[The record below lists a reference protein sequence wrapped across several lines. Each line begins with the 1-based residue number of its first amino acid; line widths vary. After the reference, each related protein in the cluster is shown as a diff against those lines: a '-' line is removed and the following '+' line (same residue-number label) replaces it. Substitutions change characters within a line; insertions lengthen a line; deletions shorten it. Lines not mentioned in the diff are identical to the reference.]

1 MAVPI
6 TITQVNGVY
15 TISPTTP
22 GSPDASAF
30 EITNDCSAGVTVFFQ
45 VYGNA
50 ASPFPPSQNIAG
62 NGGTY
67 TTPTLNSGSVV
78 FMVTAQGGSNAM
90 HVIHI
95 GSTMRAA
102 Y

>member
-1 MAVPI
+1 MAVP
-6 TITQVNGVY
+6 V
-15 TISPTTP
+15 TISGSSGAYSISPSTP
-22 GSPDASAF
+22 SSPNASAF
-30 EITNDCSAGVTVFFQ
+30 QITNNCTAGVTVYFQ
-45 VYGNA
+45 VYGNP
-50 ASPFPPSQNIAG
+50 ASPFPASQDISAG
-62 NGGTY
+62 GNY

-95 GSTMRAA
+95 GSTMHR